1 MDIAAWLRE
10 LGLERYEQVL
20 RDNDIDAKVL
30 PHLTAEDL
38 KDIGITSV
46 GHRRRLLA
54 AIEALRAETATPA
67 SRELSVTAP
76 PADEPSREAERRQ
89 LTVMFVDLVESTAL
103 SARLDPEDMGA
114 VIRRYQE
121 RCGEVVSRW
130 DGHVAKYMGDG
141 VLAYFGWPQAHEDDA
156 ERAVRA
162 GLDLAQEV
170 EGLTTTDGVPLAAR
184 VGIATGLVM
193 VGDLVGEGAA
203 QEQRVV
209 GGTPN
214 LAARLQA
221 LADPG
226 TVVIA
231 EGTRRLLGGLFEY
244 LDLGRPELKGFAAPV
259 RAWRVVG
266 ESRAESRFEALH
278 GQHLTALVG
287 REHEIGLLM
296 DRWERAKE
304 GEGQVVL
311 LAGEPGIGKSRIV
324 RALRERLADEPHTP
338 LSHYC
343 SPHHTNSALYP
354 VIGLLERA
362 AGFSR
367 DDRPDT
373 RLDKLEA
380 LLARGTET
388 PGEAVPL
395 VAALL
400 GLETGERYPAPALS
414 PQRQKQ
420 RTLEVLIEQVEGLAV
435 RQPVLAVYEDVH
447 WIDPT
452 TLEALGLLIER
463 VQRLPVLALI
473 TFRPEFSPPWTG
485 HAHVMQLSLSRLT
498 RRHGQALVAAVTGGK
513 ALPDEV
519 LDQILAKTDGVPLF
533 VEELTKAV
541 LESGLL
547 SDAGDRYAL
556 AGPLAPLAIPATL
569 HDSLMARLDRL
580 APVKEVAQIG
590 AALGRE
596 FAHELVAAVSPL
608 PADRLGDALDQL
620 VAAELVFRRGTPPE
634 ATYSF
639 KHALV
644 QDAAYQS
651 LLKSTRHQLHA
662 RIAQILERRFPAI
675 GEATPEVVAHH
686 YTEAGFAAQAIDN
699 WLRAGRLASERSAQK
714 EALSHVRRGL
724 DLVPQLPEGE
734 DRDQRHYD
742 LLIRLCPALM
752 ALGSYSTPEIEQAYA
767 KARKLGAA
775 LEDPARDFTAAWGL
789 WQVYNTRPDHERARD
804 IGRQL
809 LASPATR
816 SDDGFRLQACHAS
829 WTTAYHLGD
838 LAACRELT
846 EEGIRIYDVERHRA
860 HKFVYG
866 GHDPGC
872 CCRMHSGLV
881 LWHLGYPE
889 QALARVQD
897 AVALARSLDHPFTL
911 ILMLALAAA
920 RLHQIRRESGLA
932 GPLAEE
938 AAAVGSQRALAPPFA
953 ATARLLLGWAQANE
967 GDLAAGIRQ
976 MRTSLDELTAL
987 RMQVRM
993 PYYHAVFAECELLA
1007 GDLEPA
1013 LETVERGLGLVE
1025 ALHERHWEPELHR
1038 LKGELMRRLPRRYT
1052 IEQAEAALQCAV
1064 EVSRQLDARSLELRA
1079 AMSLARLWRDQG
1091 KRAEA
1096 HDLLAPV
1103 YGWFT
1108 EGFDTADLKDAKTLL
1123 DELR

>member
-1 MDIAAWLRE
+1 MDIAAWLCE
-10 LGLERYEQVL
+10 LGLERYQQVL
-20 RDNDIDAKVL
+20 RDNDVDAKVL

-54 AIEALRAETATPA
+54 AIEALRAEGATPEP
-67 SRELSVTAP
+67 REPSATAP
-76 PADEPSREAERRQ
+76 PAPEPSREAERRQ
-89 LTVMFVDLVESTAL
+89 LTVMFVDLVGSTAL
-103 SARLDPEDMGA
+103 SARLDPEDVGE
-114 VIRRYQE
+114 VIRSYQE
-121 RCGEVVSRW
+121 RCGEVASRW
-130 DGHVAKYMGDG
+130 DGHIAKYMGDG

-162 GLDLAQEV
+162 GLELAQEV
-170 EGLTTTDGVPLAAR
+170 ERLTTTDGVPLAAR
-184 VGIATGLVM
+184 IGIATGLVM

-209 GGTPN
+209 GDTPN

-231 EGTRRLLGGLFEY
+231 EGTRRLLGDLFEY
-244 LDLGRPELKGFAAPV
+244 LDLGRPELKGFAKPV

-266 ESRAESRFEALH
+266 ETRAESRFEALH

-296 DRWERAKE
+296 ERWERAKE

-362 AGFSR
+362 AGFGR

-395 VAALL
+395 VATLI

-463 VQRLPVLALI
+463 VQRLPVLVLI

-541 LESGLL
+541 LESDLL
-547 SDAGDRYAL
+547 RDAGDRYAL

-569 HDSLMARLDRL
+569 QDSLMARLDRL

-590 AALGRE
+590 AVIGRE

-651 LLKSTRHQLHA
+651 LLKSTRHLLHA
-662 RIAQILERRFPAI
+662 RIAKALEQRFPDTAPEVLAHHLSEAQLYEQAVPKWLAAGQAATARSAYAEAAANLRCGLDVVGQIADASRQI
-675 GEATPEVVAHH
+675 GEEIRLQNAL
-686 YTEAGFAAQAIDN
+686 GFALIAH
-699 WLRAGRLASERSAQK
+699 GRVTDAVK
-714 EALSHVRRGL
+714 
-724 DLVPQLPEGE
+724 
-734 DRDQRHYD
+734 
-742 LLIRLCPALM
+742 
-752 ALGSYSTPEIEQAYA
+752 AY
-767 KARKLGAA
+767 
-775 LEDPARDFTAAWGL
+775 
-789 WQVYNTRPDHERARD
+789 ERARSLC
-804 IGRQL
+804 RQVDVPRELFAARFGLFFLSHLRLDLEGTAKFSSEL
-809 LASPATR
+809 LAMVEGE
-816 SDDGFRLQACHAS
+816 SDSGLVLEAHHAGWS
-829 WTTAYHLGD
+829 AGWPRGELEDALAHAAVGID
-838 LAACRELT
+838 LYVPETHHALAN
-846 EEGIRIYDVERHRA
+846 
-860 HKFVYG
+860 VYG
-866 GHDPGC
+866 GHDPGIC
-872 CCRMHSGLV
+872 ARYTHGIVSWL
-881 LWHLGYPE
+881 LGFPDE
-889 QALARVQD
+889 AAQGVEDALALAREFQHPLTL
-897 AVALARSLDHPFTL
+897 AVALTFACHVRQFRRETKSVGELGRQNFAYSTEQGFRVYAPQSSAL
-911 ILMLALAAA
+911 EGWALAAEGRIQEGMEQVRAGLGSLRAIGADVRRSYFLGLRAEVCLWAGQHDAGLEAVSEALNLVETHGERWWEAELYRLQGELLLTSAGNGEA
-920 RLHQIRRESGLA
+920 RACARFE
-932 GPLAEE
+932 
-938 AAAVGSQRALAPPFA
+938 RAL
-953 ATARLLLGWAQANE
+953 
-967 GDLAAGIRQ
+967 DI
-976 MRTSLDELTAL
+976 
-987 RMQVRM
+987 
-993 PYYHAVFAECELLA
+993 
-1007 GDLEPA
+1007 
-1013 LETVERGLGLVE
+1013 
-1025 ALHERHWEPELHR
+1025 
-1038 LKGELMRRLPRRYT
+1038 
-1052 IEQAEAALQCAV
+1052 
-1064 EVSRQLDARSLELRA
+1064 SRQQKAKSLELRA
-1079 AMSLARLWRDQG
+1079 ATSLARLRAKQG
-1091 KRAEA
+1091 KRAQA
-1096 HDLLAPV
+1096 HDLLAPI
-1103 YGWFT
+1103 YDWFT
-1108 EGFDTADLKDAKTLL
+1108 EGFDTADLKAAKALL
-1123 DELR
+1123 DELA